1 MQKIKILYQDEHFI
15 AIDKPSGYHVHQPE
29 NEFWKVPRSQV
40 CLYLVRDLLNQKI
53 FPVHRLDAA
62 TSGVLIF
69 ALSSESASLYSKEIN
84 SEYTHKTYHAVVRG
98 FSLNSGIINTPL
110 KCANSDNMLE
120 AETKFE
126 TIMRTELPF
135 AVGKRHTTARYS
147 LIKVEIKTGRYHQI
161 RRHLASI
168 SHPLI
173 GDANHGDLHHN
184 KFFREVLKLK
194 GLQLRA
200 TNLSFIHPYTS
211 ERITINAGWNSS
223 WENLFLKLQW
233 PH

>member
-1 MQKIKILYQDEHFI
+1 
-15 AIDKPSGYHVHQPE
+15 
-29 NEFWKVPRSQV
+29 
-40 CLYLVRDLLNQKI
+40 
-53 FPVHRLDAA
+53 
-62 TSGVLIF
+62 LIF
-69 ALSSESASLYSKEIN
+69 ALSSESAGLYSKDIN
-84 SEYTHKTYHAVVRG
+84 SESTHKTYHAIVRG

-110 KCANSDNMLE
+110 KCADSDKTLE
-120 AETKFE
+120 AETKYE
-126 TIMRTELPF
+126 TLRSAELPF

-147 LIKVEIKTGRYHQI
+147 LVKAEITTGRYHQI

-168 SHPLI
+168 AHPII

-200 TNLSFIHPYTS
+200 TNLSFVHPYTG
-211 ERITINAGWNSS
+211 ERININAGWNSS
-223 WENLFLKLQW
+223 WEDLFSKLQW